1 MAKGGNQYHKWG
13 PEQRKNWNKY
23 STNYARTHF
32 KSLNLK
38 LRIVE
43 DKDIIDY
50 LERNATN
57 SVSELVRKIIREKI
71 ENENK

>member
-1 MAKGGNQYHKWG
+1 MPKGGNQYHKWG
-13 PEQRKNWNKY
+13 IEQRKKWNTY

-38 LRIVE
+38 LRIEE
-43 DKDIIDY
+43 DKDIIEY
-50 LERNATN
+50 LEKNTTS

-71 ENENK
+71 ANE

>member
-1 MAKGGNQYHKWG
+1 MAKGGNQYQKWG
-13 PEQRKNWNKY
+13 PEQREHWNKY

-38 LRIVE
+38 LRINE

-50 LERNATN
+50 LEKHTTS

-71 ENENK
+71 ESENK